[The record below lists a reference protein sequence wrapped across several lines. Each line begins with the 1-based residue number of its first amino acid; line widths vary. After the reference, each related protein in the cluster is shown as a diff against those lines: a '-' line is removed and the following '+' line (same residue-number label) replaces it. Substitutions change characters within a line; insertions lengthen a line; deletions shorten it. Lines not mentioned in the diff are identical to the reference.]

1 MKKLLLILIV
11 SVVFVACSNDPRD
24 KLANTGNFGATV
36 LTDSLK
42 TVSDVISILQTQTE
56 ATVNVTGIIEKYC
69 KGEGCWLTLE
79 NKGGEALF
87 VEVEKK
93 AFVLPK
99 NIEGK
104 LATVTGKA
112 IKEIKDGKTK
122 MKILAKA
129 IQIQ

>member
-11 SVVFVACSNDPRD
+11 SVVFVACSDDPRA
-24 KLANTGNFGATV
+24 KLPTTGNFGAAV

-56 ATVNVTGIIEKYC
+56 ANVNVTGIIEKYC

-87 VEVEKK
+87 IEVENK
-93 AFVLPK
+93 AFMLPR

-104 LATVTGKA
+104 VATVTGKA
-112 IKEIKDGKTK
+112 IKEMKDGKSE
-122 MKILAKA
+122 MKILATA

>member
-1 MKKLLLILIV
+1 MV
-11 SVVFVACSNDPRD
+11 SVVFVACSNDPRA
-24 KLANTGNFGATV
+24 KLPNTGNFGAKV

-42 TVSDVISILQTQTE
+42 TVSDVVSILQTQTE
-56 ATVNVTGIIEKYC
+56 VTVNVTGIIEKYC

-93 AFVLPK
+93 AFVLPR

-104 LATVTGKA
+104 VAFVTGKA
-112 IKEIKDGKTK
+112 VKEIKDGKSE
-122 MKILAKA
+122 MKILATA

>member
-1 MKKLLLILIV
+1 MKKLLLILVV
-11 SVVFVACSNDPRD
+11 SVVFVACSNDPRA
-24 KLANTGNFGATV
+24 KLPNTGNFGATV

-42 TVSDVISILQTQTE
+42 TVSDVVSILQTQTE
-56 ATVNVTGIIEKYC
+56 VTVNVTGIIEKYC

-93 AFVLPK
+93 AFMLPR
-99 NIEGK
+99 NIDGK
-104 LATVTGKA
+104 VATVTGKA
-112 IKEIKDGKTK
+112 VKELKNGKSE
-122 MKILAKA
+122 MKILATA

>member
-1 MKKLLLILIV
+1 MKKLLLILLV
-11 SVVFVACSNDPRD
+11 SVVFVACSNDPRA
-24 KLANTGNFGATV
+24 KLPNTGNFGATV

-56 ATVNVTGIIEKYC
+56 ASVNVTGIIEKYC

-87 VEVEKK
+87 VEIDKK
-93 AFVLPK
+93 LFVLQR
-99 NIEGK
+99 NIDGK
-104 LATVTGKA
+104 VATITGKA
-112 IKEIKDGKTK
+112 IKEMKDGKSE
-122 MKILAKA
+122 MKILATA

>member
-11 SVVFVACSNDPRD
+11 SVVFVACSNDPRA
-24 KLANTGNFGATV
+24 KLPNTGNFGATV

-56 ATVNVTGIIEKYC
+56 VSVNVSGIIEKYC

-87 VEVEKK
+87 VEIDKK
-93 AFVLPK
+93 LFVLPR
-99 NIEGK
+99 NIDGK
-104 LATVTGKA
+104 VATVTGKA
-112 IKEIKDGKTK
+112 IKEMKDGKSE
-122 MKILAKA
+122 MKILATA

>member
-1 MKKLLLILIV
+1 MKKLLLILLV
-11 SVVFVACSNDPRD
+11 SVVFVACSNDPRA
-24 KLANTGNFGATV
+24 KLPNTGNFGATV

-56 ATVNVTGIIEKYC
+56 ASVNVTGIIEKYC

-87 VEVEKK
+87 VEIDKK
-93 AFVLPK
+93 LFVLPR
-99 NIEGK
+99 NIDGK
-104 LATVTGKA
+104 VATVTGKA
-112 IKEIKDGKTK
+112 IKEMKDGKSE
-122 MKILAKA
+122 MKILATA

>member
-1 MKKLLLILIV
+1 V
-11 SVVFVACSNDPRD
+11 SVVFVACGNNNRAKIP
-24 KLANTGNFGATV
+24 NTGNFGATV

-42 TVSDVISILQTQTE
+42 TVSDVISLLQTQNE
-56 ATVNVTGIIEKYC
+56 VSVNVTGIVEKYC

-87 VEVEKK
+87 IEVDKK
-93 AFVLPK
+93 AFVLPL

-104 LATVTGKA
+104 LANVTGIA
-112 IKEIKDGKTK
+112 VKETKDGKTE
-122 MKILAKA
+122 MKILASA

>member
-1 MKKLLLILIV
+1 MKKLLLILLV
-11 SVVFVACSNDPRD
+11 SVVFVACSNDPRA
-24 KLANTGNFGATV
+24 KLPNTGNFGATV

-56 ATVNVTGIIEKYC
+56 ASVNVTGIIEKYC

-93 AFVLPK
+93 AFVLPR

-104 LATVTGKA
+104 LVTVTGKA
-112 IKEIKDGKTK
+112 IKEMKDGKAE
-122 MKILAKA
+122 MKILATA
-129 IQIQ
+129 IKIQ

>member
-1 MKKLLLILIV
+1 MKKILLIIIV
-11 SVVFVACSNDPRD
+11 SVVFVACSNDPRA
-24 KLANTGNFGATV
+24 KLPNTGNFGATV

-56 ATVNVTGIIEKYC
+56 ATVNVTGTIEKYC

-93 AFVLPK
+93 AFVLPR

-104 LATVTGKA
+104 LVTVTGKA
-112 IKEIKDGKTK
+112 IKEMKDGKAE
-122 MKILAKA
+122 MKILATA
-129 IQIQ
+129 IKIQ

>member
-11 SVVFVACSNDPRD
+11 TVVFAACSNDPRA
-24 KLANTGNFGATV
+24 KLPTIGNFGAAV

-42 TVSDVISILQTQTE
+42 TVSDVISLLQTQTE
-56 ATVNVTGIIEKYC
+56 ANVNVTGIIEKYC

-87 VEVEKK
+87 IEVENK
-93 AFVLPK
+93 AFMLPR

-104 LATVTGKA
+104 VATVTGKA
-112 IKEIKDGKTK
+112 IKEIKDGKSE
-122 MKILAKA
+122 MKILATA
-129 IQIQ
+129 INIQ

>member
-11 SVVFVACSNDPRD
+11 SFVFVACGNNNRAKIP
-24 KLANTGNFGATV
+24 NTGNFGATV

-56 ATVNVTGIIEKYC
+56 ATVNVTGTIEKYC

-93 AFVLPK
+93 AFVLPR

-104 LATVTGKA
+104 LVTVTGKA
-112 IKEIKDGKTK
+112 IKEMKDGKAE
-122 MKILAKA
+122 MKILATA
-129 IQIQ
+129 IKIQ

>member
-1 MKKLLLILIV
+1 MKKIFFLLLVSVLIV
-11 SVVFVACSNDPRD
+11 ACGNNNRD
-24 KLANTGNFGATV
+24 KLPTTGNFGAAV

-42 TVSDVISILQTQTE
+42 TVSDVISLLQMQTE

-93 AFVLPK
+93 AFVLPN
-99 NIEGK
+99 NIVGK
-104 LATVTGKA
+104 VAIVTGKA
-112 IKEIKDGKTK
+112 VKEMKDGKTEI
-122 MKILAKA
+122 KILATA

>member
-11 SVVFVACSNDPRD
+11 SIVFVACSNDPRA
-24 KLANTGNFGATV
+24 KLPNTGNFGATV

-42 TVSDVISILQTQTE
+42 MVSDVISILQTQTE
-56 ATVNVTGIIEKYC
+56 ASVNVTGIIEKYC

-87 VEVEKK
+87 VEIDKK
-93 AFVLPK
+93 AFMLPR
-99 NIEGK
+99 NIDGK

-112 IKEIKDGKTK
+112 VKEIKDGKAE
-122 MKILAKA
+122 MKILATA

>member
-1 MKKLLLILIV
+1 MKTILFFL
-11 SVVFVACSNDPRD
+11 SFSFVFVACSNDPRA
-24 KLANTGNFGATV
+24 KLPNIGNFGVTV

-42 TVSDVISILQTQTE
+42 TVSDVVYILQTQTE
-56 ATVNVTGIIEKYC
+56 ANVNVTGTIEKYC

-87 VEVEKK
+87 IEVENK
-93 AFVLPK
+93 AFMLPR

-104 LATVTGKA
+104 RVTVTGKA
-112 IKEIKDGKTK
+112 IKVIKDNKTE
-122 MKILAKA
+122 MKVLAKA

>member
-11 SVVFVACSNDPRD
+11 SVVFVACSNDPRA
-24 KLANTGNFGATV
+24 KLPNTGNFGATV
-36 LTDSLK
+36 LTDSIK
-42 TVSDVISILQTQTE
+42 TVSDVVSILQTQTE

-93 AFVLPK
+93 AFALPR
-99 NIEGK
+99 NIDGK
-104 LATVTGKA
+104 VTTVTGKA
-112 IKEIKDGKTK
+112 VKELKNGKTEI
-122 MKILAKA
+122 KILATA
-129 IQIQ
+129 IQIK

>member
-1 MKKLLLILIV
+1 MKKLLLILLV
-11 SVVFVACSNDPRD
+11 SVVFVACSNDPRA
-24 KLANTGNFGATV
+24 KLPNTGNFGATV

-56 ATVNVTGIIEKYC
+56 ASVNVTGIIEKYC

-87 VEVEKK
+87 VEIDKK
-93 AFVLPK
+93 LFVLPR
-99 NIEGK
+99 NIDGK
-104 LATVTGKA
+104 VAIVNGKA
-112 IKEIKDGKTK
+112 IKEMKDGKSE
-122 MKILAKA
+122 MKILATA

>member
-11 SVVFVACSNDPRD
+11 SIVFVACSNDPRA
-24 KLANTGNFGATV
+24 KLPNTGNFGATV

-42 TVSDVISILQTQTE
+42 MVSDVISILQTQTE
-56 ATVNVTGIIEKYC
+56 ASVNVTGIIEKYC

-79 NKGGEALF
+79 NKGGEAIF
-87 VEVEKK
+87 VEIDKK
-93 AFVLPK
+93 AFMLPR
-99 NIEGK
+99 NIDGK

-112 IKEIKDGKTK
+112 VKEIKDGKAK
-122 MKILAKA
+122 MKILATA

>member
-1 MKKLLLILIV
+1 MKKILFLLIV
-11 SVVFVACSNDPRD
+11 SIVIVACGNNRD
-24 KLANTGNFGATV
+24 KLPNTGNFGATV

-93 AFVLPK
+93 AFVLPR

-104 LATVTGKA
+104 VAIVTGKA
-112 IKEIKDGKTK
+112 VKVMKDGKAEI
-122 MKILAKA
+122 KIIATA
-129 IQIQ
+129 IKIQ

>member
-1 MKKLLLILIV
+1 MKKLLLILTV
-11 SVVFVACSNDPRD
+11 SVFFVACGNSNRA
-24 KLANTGNFGATV
+24 KLPQTGNFGSTV

-56 ATVNVTGIIEKYC
+56 VTVNVTGIIEKYC

-93 AFVLPK
+93 AFVLPI

-104 LATVTGKA
+104 VATLTGKA
-112 IKEIKDGKTK
+112 VKEIKNGKTE
-122 MKILAKA
+122 MKILATA